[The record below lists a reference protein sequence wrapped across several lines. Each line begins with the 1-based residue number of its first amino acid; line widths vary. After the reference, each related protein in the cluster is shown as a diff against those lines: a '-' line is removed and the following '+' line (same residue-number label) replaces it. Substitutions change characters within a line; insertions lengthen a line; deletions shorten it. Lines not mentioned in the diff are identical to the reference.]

1 MLDTSKNSIL
11 VSIAVNHQIC
21 FTGVE
26 MSKQSRKFKVPDE
39 LANLYDFANS
49 LDVRHFTHHGVQHV
63 QGDELGGPRELGV
76 WMSQRGLL
84 FTSAKITPAMF
95 ETALQLRTSVRSYL
109 QCDPVERRNNAAAR
123 SLNQAMGLFP
133 LVAEARSD
141 RMALRGARDDAL
153 AGLSLVVAELYDGS
167 VKGILDRLKMCA
179 AEECRRVFFDR
190 SKPATR
196 RWCMST
202 LCGNRIKTRTYRE
215 RHRGVG

>member
-1 MLDTSKNSIL
+1 
-11 VSIAVNHQIC
+11 
-21 FTGVE
+21 
-26 MSKQSRKFKVPDE
+26 MSKQSRKFQVPDE

-76 WMSQRGLL
+76 WMAQRGLL
-84 FTSAKITPAMF
+84 SSDARITPAMC
-95 ETALQLRTSVRSYL
+95 ETALQLRASVRTYL
-109 QCDPVERRNNAAAR
+109 ECDPVERRKNKDAVR
-123 SLNQAMGLFP
+123 SLNKAMGLFP
-133 LVAEARSD
+133 LVAEARND
-141 RMALRGARDDAL
+141 GVMALRAARGDAL
-153 AGLSLVVAELYDGS
+153 AGLSSVAAELYDGS
-167 VKGILDRLKMCA
+167 VRGTLDRLKMCA

-215 RHRGVG
+215 RQRSVGRASKR